1 MAILF
6 AFDFYLSI
14 LSQCLLYIVFLFF
27 YNIYWINCIISKDQ
41 LSGAE
46 VFVFQSM
53 NGMTKVVV
61 VFTTEANKNYHEVFG
76 TTKVDLFE
84 SKVKAGFILLYYL
97 FIYFFFYLK
106 AHLIYP

>member
-1 MAILF
+1 
-6 AFDFYLSI
+6 
-14 LSQCLLYIVFLFF
+14 
-27 YNIYWINCIISKDQ
+27 
-41 LSGAE
+41 
-46 VFVFQSM
+46 M

-97 FIYFFFYLK
+97 FIFFFFT
-106 AHLIYP
+106 